1 MSKYGFYFFWKSKYT
16 KEHFSNERKCQKMKA
31 VKAADFY
38 FMQRKEQRVGTQY
51 FFKAFSFHLVYKTQQ
66 RKLFFLAIV
75 EVRADK
81 AGV

>member
-1 MSKYGFYFFWKSKYT
+1 
-16 KEHFSNERKCQKMKA
+16 MKA

-81 AGV
+81 AGVWGYLKISLERQCVKK